1 MLEKA
6 TNENTALAPIV
17 LQSLDVSA
25 GDNLLAAM
33 RMQSRT
39 GLIDILLHTLEV
51 LDV

>member
-17 LQSLDVSA
+17 LQSLDVRA

-39 GLIDILLHTLEV
+39 VLIQTLLHTFEV

>member
-6 TNENTALAPIV
+6 MNENTALAPIV

-25 GDNLLAAM
+25 DDNLLAAM
-33 RMQSRT
+33 QMQSRAD
-39 GLIDILLHTLEV
+39 LIDTLLHTVEV